1 MPALLASVATLD
13 EAATALELG
22 ADILDLKRPAEGAL
36 GAWPLELVR
45 EAVARF
51 GGRRPLSATIGD
63 LPPVADQ
70 VVPAA
75 HAAAETGVDY
85 VKIGLFAG
93 GDPEACIAA
102 LAPLAANHRLI
113 AVLMADQA
121 PDLGLLPRLAGAGF
135 AGAMLDTAGKQNG
148 GLRTHLSDAGLARF
162 VTLARMNGLLCGLAG
177 SLGLDDIAPLAAL
190 EPDYLGFRGALCAGD
205 RAGRLDP
212 NAFRAVRAALDAA
225 QAPPAISAT
234 ATAGAQ
240 RSTSAL
246 A

>member
-63 LPPVADQ
+63 LPPVADL

-93 GDPEACIAA
+93 GDPAACIAA
-102 LAPLAANHRLI
+102 LAPLAASHRLI
-113 AVLMADQA
+113 AVLMA
-121 PDLGLLPRLAGAGF
+121 RSGA
-135 AGAMLDTAGKQNG
+135 
-148 GLRTHLSDAGLARF
+148 
-162 VTLARMNGLLCGLAG
+162 
-177 SLGLDDIAPLAAL
+177 
-190 EPDYLGFRGALCAGD
+190 
-205 RAGRLDP
+205 
-212 NAFRAVRAALDAA
+212 
-225 QAPPAISAT
+225 
-234 ATAGAQ
+234 
-240 RSTSAL
+240 
-246 A
+246 

>member
-1 MPALLASVATLD
+1 VPALLASVATLD

-36 GAWPLELVR
+36 GAWPLGLVR

-63 LPPVADQ
+63 LPPVPDR

-75 HAAAETGVDY
+75 RAAAEAGVDY
-85 VKIGLFAG
+85 VKVGLFAG
-93 GDPEACIAA
+93 GDPKACIAA
-102 LAPLAANHRLI
+102 LAPLAAANRLI
-113 AVLMADQA
+113 AVLMVDQA
-121 PDLGLLPRLAGAGF
+121 PDLGLLPFLAGAGF
-135 AGAMLDTAGKQNG
+135 AGAMLDTAGKQGG
-148 GLRTHLSDAGLARF
+148 GLRVHLCDAALARF

-212 NAFRAVRAALDAA
+212 DAFRAVRAALDAA
-225 QAPPAISAT
+225 QASRASSAT

-240 RSTSAL
+240 RSTSA
-246 A
+246 AA

>member
-1 MPALLASVATLD
+1 
-13 EAATALELG
+13 
-22 ADILDLKRPAEGAL
+22 
-36 GAWPLELVR
+36 
-45 EAVARF
+45 
-51 GGRRPLSATIGD
+51 
-63 LPPVADQ
+63 
-70 VVPAA
+70 
-75 HAAAETGVDY
+75 
-85 VKIGLFAG
+85 
-93 GDPEACIAA
+93 
-102 LAPLAANHRLI
+102 
-113 AVLMADQA
+113 
-121 PDLGLLPRLAGAGF
+121 
-135 AGAMLDTAGKQNG
+135 MLDTAGKQNG

-212 NAFRAVRAALDAA
+212 KAFRAVRAALDAA
-225 QAPPAISAT
+225 QASPAISAT

>member
-1 MPALLASVATLD
+1 M
-13 EAATALELG
+13 ALELG
-22 ADILDLKRPAEGAL
+22 ANILDLKRPAEGAL

-45 EAVARF
+45 KAVAQF

-63 LPPVADQ
+63 LPPVADR

-75 HAAAETGVDY
+75 RAAADAGVDY

-102 LAPLAANHRLI
+102 LAPLAADKWLI

-148 GLRTHLSDAGLARF
+148 GLRAHLSDAGLARF

-177 SLGLDDIAPLAAL
+177 SLGLDDVAPLAAL

-212 NAFRAVRAALDAA
+212 NAFRAVRATLNAA